1 MSRVYS
7 FQYGG
12 QAVIEGVMMRG
23 PALCSVAVR
32 RPDNTIVL
40 RKNPVGSLTNKYPW
54 LKWPFLRGLVVLIES
69 LIMGIEALT
78 YSASQAME
86 EEEGEISSFALALT
100 VLVAL
105 VLAIFLFIVLPTG
118 LTHYLVNQRWGSLAQ
133 NLVEGVIRLVVFLGY
148 VVIISRMPD
157 IKRVF
162 QYHGAE
168 HKVINAFE
176 AGKELVVSNVKPY
189 STFHPRCGTSFLL
202 IVLVISIFLFSLL
215 GQQVLW
221 WRVVSRVLLLPVLAG
236 ISYELLK
243 ITAKYPDFFFCRVI
257 MAPGRWLQSLTTNE
271 PDEAQIEVAISAL
284 QAVLEEDKD
293 RQDVYPAI

>member
-1 MSRVYS
+1 
-7 FQYGG
+7 
-12 QAVIEGVMMRG
+12 
-23 PALCSVAVR
+23 
-32 RPDNTIVL
+32 
-40 RKNPVGSLTNKYPW
+40 PVGSLTKKYPL
-54 LKWPFLRGLVVLIES
+54 LKWPFLRGIVVLIES

-105 VLAIFLFIVLPTG
+105 ILAIFLFIVLPTG
-118 LTHYLVNQRWGSLAQ
+118 LTHYLVNQGWSSLAQ
-133 NLVEGVIRLVVFLGY
+133 NMVEGIIRLVVFLGY

-176 AGKELVVSNVKPY
+176 ASEELVVSNVRRY

-221 WRVVSRVLLLPVLAG
+221 WRVVSRILLLPVLAG
-236 ISYELLK
+236 VSYELLK
-243 ITAKYPDFFFCRVI
+243 FTAKYPDFILCRLM
-257 MAPGRWLQSLTTNE
+257 MAPGRWLQGLTANE

-284 QAVLEEDKD
+284 QAVVGE
-293 RQDVYPAI
+293 VYV

>member
-1 MSRVYS
+1 
-7 FQYGG
+7 
-12 QAVIEGVMMRG
+12 
-23 PALCSVAVR
+23 
-32 RPDNTIVL
+32 
-40 RKNPVGSLTNKYPW
+40 
-54 LKWPFLRGLVVLIES
+54 
-69 LIMGIEALT
+69 
-78 YSASQAME
+78 
-86 EEEGEISSFALALT
+86 
-100 VLVAL
+100 
-105 VLAIFLFIVLPTG
+105 
-118 LTHYLVNQRWGSLAQ
+118 LAQ